1 MSKRTKVFFCI
12 LFCAIVMV
20 FFGIV
25 IFNQLKVGDFQP
37 HIEWARKLGSSGY
50 LWLRANTLFQRLV
63 LVTRDLLPFN
73 FFARISKLAKQ
84 IIDIKSYDI
93 SALIVTIAAYLVSF
107 IGVVKY
113 FKQSLVLEENK
124 RNTILVY
131 VLGLI
136 TLIVGPIILFSYP
149 GRQYIGSINGNPFHN
164 PTYTLMKPFAIFFFI
179 FTINSLYKKVG
190 WKEVLLSGLILF
202 LASIAKPNFTL
213 SFIPSVG
220 FVAIFLNFKRLKEL
234 NWKFFTISIVFVSLF
249 ALITQYIIMYSGTRG
264 DRVLFSPFTAIM
276 AYLPD
281 LPTIIGSILLSI
293 VFPILIIIVY
303 WKKVKNQ
310 LSLTLVLVNFVISF
324 VISYSFMEQVDMLSL
339 NFLWTIMFAT
349 FLLFMESIRIFVQ
362 EGILEFQNNNHKI
375 MVKHIIL
382 GSMLLLHL
390 VCGILFYFSSLSP
403 ISPVRLVN

>member
-149 GRQYIGSINGNPFHN
+149 GRQYIGYINGNPFHN

-382 GSMLLLHL
+382 GSVLLLHL

-403 ISPVRLVN
+403 ISPVRLVS